1 MHSGIIIN
9 FREVD
14 NSRVISLISL
24 QQLSRKCYLFFAY
37 IFWQGTSFYLLLVHG
52 FLSYPVDQVIHAL
65 TSEIDKIKVEILS
78 NVYIL

>member
-1 MHSGIIIN
+1 MHSGIIIK

-24 QQLSRKCYLFFAY
+24 QQLSRKCNLFFAY